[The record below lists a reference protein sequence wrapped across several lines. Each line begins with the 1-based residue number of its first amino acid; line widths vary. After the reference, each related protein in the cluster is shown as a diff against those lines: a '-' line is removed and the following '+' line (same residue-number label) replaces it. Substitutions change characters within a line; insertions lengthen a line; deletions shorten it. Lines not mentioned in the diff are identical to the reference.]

1 VTSSRFAV
9 GLLVMAACKPSPAA
23 PADASPPPSSTTAP
37 TPTPTPTKSETLPPP
52 PSSSVKTPASAAPL
66 TDGGVSACKLLY
78 GPAQQPWRGP
88 AALRAEHDSVD
99 VVFNDDGAPRVLHV
113 AGGPIDPKAKAKAK
127 AMPATGDVSPS
138 TSLPCAFGG
147 GFVFCPSKAG
157 DVLRTPRAGG
167 DKKSVGAQR
176 VGYRIDATTLAGS
189 HAMVTYLASR
199 KTTEGW
205 VAEAWAV
212 VDDLPPMRVSEDGAG
227 ATSIDIAPRGDSV
240 VILMLDARRAST
252 QLHARVARWTGKLEL
267 GADAVLFI
275 GGPGE
280 RESAATIATPGSS
293 GTAWGLVPIEQSVS
307 TFGMAAAKIAD
318 PPEIDA
324 PVVWSTYPN
333 GLDPAPIIATQ
344 GKSPMRVARVRPAA
358 AEATSERVLEVGRV
372 GDDGAFTSDGIVSTH
387 GAAKDLA
394 VDVDELGTVWIAY
407 TDTAGTW
414 LERRQCP

>member
-1 VTSSRFAV
+1 
-9 GLLVMAACKPSPAA
+9 M
-23 PADASPPPSSTTAP
+23 TAP
-37 TPTPTPTKSETLPPP
+37 TPTPTPTKSEGIPPP
-52 PSSSVKTPASAAPL
+52 PSSSAKTAASVAPSLVDGGASA
-66 TDGGVSACKLLY
+66 CRLLY

-99 VVFNDDGAPRVLHV
+99 IVFNDDGAPRVLHV
-113 AGGPIDPKAKAKAK
+113 AGGPIDPKAKPKPI
-127 AMPATGDVSPS
+127 PAAGDVTP
-138 TSLPCAFGG
+138 TASLPCAFGG
-147 GFVFCPSKAG
+147 GFVFCPSKSG
-157 DVLRTPRAGG
+157 DVFRTPRAGG

-176 VGYRIDATTLAGS
+176 VGYRIDATTLDGT

-205 VAEAWAV
+205 VTEAWAV
-212 VDDLPPMRVSEDGAG
+212 VDELPPVRVSEDGAG
-227 ATSIDIAPRGDSV
+227 ATSIDLAPRGDSV

-252 QLHARVARWTGKLEL
+252 QLHARVARWNGKLDL
-267 GADAVLFI
+267 GPDAVVFI

-280 RESAATIATPGSS
+280 RESAATIATPAAN
-293 GTAWGLVPIEQSVS
+293 GTAWGLVPIEQDVS
-307 TFGMAAAKIAD
+307 TFGMAASKIGD

-358 AEATSERVLEVGRV
+358 AEPTSEHVLELGRV
-372 GDDGAFTSDGIVSTH
+372 SDEGAFTSDGFVATH
-387 GAAKDLA
+387 GSAKDLA
-394 VDVDELGTVWIAY
+394 VDVDALGTLWLAY
-407 TDTAGTW
+407 TDSAGTW